1 MYKTRIVVLEQGHNR
16 DLRLCFFGFKQLSE
30 VYIPNS
36 IMKIGE
42 KAFNPKTSPKF
53 NMPSTIRESD
63 LLAGNVI
70 YTKAGISNNSDP
82 LAGIDLSIYG
92 DGAATGKDEVTA
104 VKSSAPKMASIT
116 PGTSDIDMNIP
127 RSSMSRENTFCLIVA
142 NGNMPNTP
150 NVKYAEDGKTFEG
163 IVCAL

>member
-1 MYKTRIVVLEQGHNR
+1 MQGKDGKAVITGLRPQSRQCGDSCTGKDKNGRILQVSTVDLFYVADMYKTRIVVLEQGHNR

-82 LAGIDLSIYG
+82 LARD
-92 DGAATGKDEVTA
+92 
-104 VKSSAPKMASIT
+104 
-116 PGTSDIDMNIP
+116 
-127 RSSMSRENTFCLIVA
+127 
-142 NGNMPNTP
+142 
-150 NVKYAEDGKTFEG
+150 
-163 IVCAL
+163 